1 MVFRRPRVNV
11 KPNVQAT
18 RPVNTIARSQ
28 ETSTE
33 SISTQSQEEQ
43 STQQIDL
50 PIAIPSIK
58 GIDRS
63 MGFSCTKTDKSKLNT
78 YTQKKTFAIVLKIKR
93 YHNFV
98 VCKFDI

>member
-50 PIAIPSIK
+50 PIAIPIIK
-58 GIDRS
+58 GINRS
-63 MGFSCTKTDKSKLNT
+63 MGFHCTKTNKSKLNT
-78 YTQKKTFAIVLKIKR
+78 HIQKKLL
-93 YHNFV
+93 
-98 VCKFDI
+98 

>member
-50 PIAIPSIK
+50 PIAIQIIK
-58 GIDRS
+58 GINRS
-63 MGFSCTKTDKSKLNT
+63 MGFSCTKANKSKLNT
-78 YTQKKTFAIVLKIKR
+78 HIQKKTLKINR

-98 VCKFDI
+98 VCKLDI